1 MTVRFPR
8 LAVLAALFTFGFLP
22 CAHAVQYTQV
32 NQAASR
38 ISFTYNQFSSR
49 VYGTFEKFEASLDF
63 DTANPA
69 AAHASL
75 TIQLDSINA
84 GSSDANAEL
93 QKPAW
98 FDSAAYPVAT
108 FESTGVKAQGDDKY
122 TIAGKLTL
130 RGVTREVEVPVHLKA
145 EKAVGIFDGQLTLK
159 RSDFKVGD
167 GEYADA
173 VVSDDINI
181 RFKMVAPQQ

>member
-22 CAHAVQYTQV
+22 CAQAVQYTQV
-32 NQAASR
+32 NQAASK

-63 DTANPA
+63 DTTNPA